1 MADRIELKSD
11 SAADEGD
18 RWTVRGVSR
27 EARTRAKSMADA
39 GRQSVGEWLTAVI
52 MAAANGQTWTADM
65 ADGERQTTADE
76 ARRTAADETSRG
88 RQTDGRQVADIERLV
103 SAAAQLAG
111 APEVPKAV
119 RSTLNRAIRDQG
131 KHLLPLA
138 LPAPGR
144 QSV

>member
-1 MADRIELKSD
+1 MADRIEFRAD
-11 SAADEGD
+11 SQADEGD

-27 EARTRAKSMADA
+27 EARNRAKSMADA
-39 GRQSVGEWLTAVI
+39 GRQSVGEWLTSVI
-52 MAAANGQTWTADM
+52 MAAAEGRTPTADT
-65 ADGERQTTADE
+65 AEGE
-76 ARRTAADETSRG
+76 RRTAADGVSRD
-88 RQTDGRQVADIERLV
+88 RQTNGGQVADIERLV

-131 KHLLPLA
+131 KRLFPLA

-144 QSV
+144 QAV